1 MCCACCRY
9 AGGGNGVYCAA
20 KELHVSEVSGSFALT
35 LEKVAKA
42 DGSHATRLTVKLA
55 GVSASDYSL

>member
-1 MCCACCRY
+1 
-9 AGGGNGVYCAA
+9 VYCAA